1 MSETTEETEVTS
13 ITVNTP
19 PYTYPN
25 LDDEDDMSSL
35 GNDSYHQATLTIR
48 GPCKFS
54 RMVYEI

>member
-19 PYTYPN
+19 PYNYPN

-48 GPCKFS
+48 GPCKFR